1 MFLYI
6 KEGDV
11 RGGDF
16 NTGAVATAR
25 ERLHRREEVVWK
37 MEPSNKKQRDVPCT
51 SRCYLSRIM
60 GTVLVIQFTI
70 FFIYRLTYHKN
81 RPLDFY

>member
-16 NTGAVATAR
+16 NAGAVATAR
-25 ERLHRREEVVWK
+25 ERLHRRGEVVQQ
-37 MEPSNKKQRDVPCT
+37 MEPLNEKQRDVPGT

-60 GTVLVIQFTI
+60 GTVLVIH
-70 FFIYRLTYHKN
+70 IY
-81 RPLDFY
+81 FSI